1 VVEMS
6 ENDEKLAQ
14 FQSITGCDPDRAQFY
29 LESANWQIDL
39 AMASFYE
46 GEGDMEVGGGQAPAA
61 EAVAPAA
68 ADPEAAKPGGG
79 TGAGIGRIN
88 FGGGGGSD
96 SDDSDSEQ
104 QAFFAGG
111 SSHSGNVILG
121 PKKKKF
127 NVSDMFKAAKDAGAE
142 AIDPSESGAGPSG
155 GVRAFQGGGF
165 KLGSDTT
172 ESVQVGGGQEKRPEP
187 RHFVLKMWRE
197 GFSLDDG
204 DLREYNDPGNRE
216 FLASV
221 MRGTIPPELV
231 KEAKGGE
238 VHVDME
244 DHREEEFVKPKVKA
258 KPFQGS
264 GNVLGSIAPS
274 VAPPSASPSLDPAQA
289 EKAAQDKAGLDGAQP
304 VANIQVRLADGSRL
318 IVKLNHTHTVADLRE
333 YINTARPQYQGV
345 GYSLMTTFP
354 NKELT
359 EDTATIAS
367 AGLVGAAVLQ
377 RLK

>member
-1 VVEMS
+1 MS

-14 FQSITGCDPDRAQFY
+14 FQSITGCDQERAQFY

-46 GEGDMEVGGGQAPAA
+46 GEGDMEVGGDQAPAA
-61 EAVAPAA
+61 APAPVAAPPAAEVPKPAA
-68 ADPEAAKPGGG
+68 AASG
-79 TGAGIGRIN
+79 GIGRIN
-88 FGGGGGSD
+88 FGGTGSD
-96 SDDSDSEQ
+96 SDDSDTEQ

-127 NVSDMFKAAKDAGAE
+127 NVGDMFKAAKDAGAE

-155 GVRAFQGGGF
+155 GMRAFQGGGF
-165 KLGSDTT
+165 KLGSDTA
-172 ESVQVGGGQEKRPEP
+172 ESVQVGGGQAKKPDP
-187 RHFVLKMWRE
+187 RHFVLKMWKE

-204 DLREYNDPGNRE
+204 ELRAYNDPAHRE

-244 DHREEEFVKPKVKA
+244 DHREEEFVKPKA
-258 KPFQGS
+258 SARPFQGS
-264 GNVLGSIAPS
+264 GNVLGSIAPA
-274 VAPPSASPSLDPAQA
+274 VAAPTASPTLDPAQA
-289 EKAAQDKAGLDGAQP
+289 EKGAQAKAGLDAAKP
-304 VANIQVRLADGSRL
+304 VASIQVRLADGSRL
-318 IVKLNHTHTVADLRE
+318 IVKLNHTHTVADLRM
-333 YINTARPQYQGV
+333 YINTARPQYESVQ
-345 GYSLMTTFP
+345 YSLLTTFP

-359 EDTATIAS
+359 EDTATISS

>member
-1 VVEMS
+1 MGGNYFIQVAAHRGAEMS

-14 FQSITGCDPDRAQFY
+14 FQSITGCDQERAQFY

-46 GEGDMEVGGGQAPAA
+46 GEGDMEVGGEQDL
-61 EAVAPAA
+61 AA
-68 ADPEAAKPGGG
+68 AGGG
-79 TGAGIGRIN
+79 GIGRIN
-88 FGGGGGSD
+88 FGSGGGSD

-104 QAFFAGG
+104 QAFYAGG

-127 NVSDMFKAAKDAGAE
+127 NVGDMFKAAKDAGAE
-142 AIDPSESGAGPSG
+142 ATDPSESGAGPSG

-165 KLGSDTT
+165 KLGSDTA
-172 ESVQVGGGQEKRPEP
+172 ESVQVGGGQVKKPDP
-187 RHFVLKMWRE
+187 RHFVLKMWKE

-204 DLREYNDPGNRE
+204 DLRAYNDPAHRE

-244 DHREEEFVKPKVKA
+244 DHREEEFVKPKA
-258 KPFQGS
+258 PARPFQGS
-264 GNVLGSIAPS
+264 GNVLGSIAPA
-274 VAPPSASPSLDPAQA
+274 VAAPTASHTLDPAQA
-289 EKAAQDKAGLDGAQP
+289 EKGAQ
-304 VANIQVRLADGSRL
+304 A
-318 IVKLNHTHTVADLRE
+318 K
-333 YINTARPQYQGV
+333 
-345 GYSLMTTFP
+345 
-354 NKELT
+354 
-359 EDTATIAS
+359 AS
-367 AGLVGAAVLQ
+367 
-377 RLK
+377 

>member
-1 VVEMS
+1 MS

-14 FQSITGCDPDRAQFY
+14 FQSITGCDQERAQFY

-46 GEGDMEVGGGQAPAA
+46 GEGDMEVGGDQAPAA
-61 EAVAPAA
+61 AAPAPVAAPPAAEVPKPAA
-68 ADPEAAKPGGG
+68 AASG
-79 TGAGIGRIN
+79 GIGRIN
-88 FGGGGGSD
+88 FGGAGSD

-127 NVSDMFKAAKDAGAE
+127 NVGDMFKAAKDAGAE

-155 GVRAFQGGGF
+155 GMRAFQGGGF
-165 KLGSDTT
+165 KLGSDTA
-172 ESVQVGGGQEKRPEP
+172 ESVQVGGGQAKKPDP
-187 RHFVLKMWRE
+187 RHFVLKMWKE

-204 DLREYNDPGNRE
+204 DLRAYNDPAHRE

-244 DHREEEFVKPKVKA
+244 DHREEEFVKPKA
-258 KPFQGS
+258 SARPFQGS
-264 GNVLGSIAPS
+264 GNVLGSIAPA
-274 VAPPSASPSLDPAQA
+274 VAAPTASPTLDPAQA
-289 EKAAQDKAGLDGAQP
+289 EKGAQAKAGLDAAKP
-304 VANIQVRLADGSRL
+304 VASIQVRLADGSRL
-318 IVKLNHTHTVADLRE
+318 IVKLNHTHTVADLRM
-333 YINTARPQYQGV
+333 YINIARPQYEAVQ
-345 GYSLMTTFP
+345 YSLLTTFP

-359 EDTATIAS
+359 EDTATISS

>member
-1 VVEMS
+1 MS

-14 FQSITGCDPDRAQFY
+14 FQSITGCDAERAQFY

-46 GEGDMEVGGGQAPAA
+46 GEGDMDVVGDQDPAA
-61 EAVAPAA
+61 VAAPPA
-68 ADPEAAKPGGG
+68 ADPVPPVAVPTSG
-79 TGAGIGRIN
+79 GIGRIN
-88 FGGGGGSD
+88 FPTGGGSD
-96 SDDSDSEQ
+96 SEDSDSEQ

-111 SSHSGNVILG
+111 STHSGNVILG

-165 KLGSDTT
+165 KLGSDTA
-172 ESVQVGGGQEKRPEP
+172 ESVQVGGGAQKKAEP
-187 RHFVLKMWRE
+187 RHFVLKMWKD

-204 DLREYNDPGNRE
+204 ELRHYNDPNNRD

-221 MRGTIPPELV
+221 MRGSIPPELV

-244 DHREEEFVKPKVKA
+244 DHKEEEYVKPKVSK

-264 GNVLGSIAPS
+264 GNVLGSIAPA
-274 VAPPSASPSLDPAQA
+274 VAPPEASPNLDPAQA
-289 EKAAQDKAGLDGAQP
+289 EKAAQQKLKLDETKP
-304 VANIQVRLADGSRL
+304 VASIQVRLADGSRL
-318 IVKLNHTHTVADLRE
+318 IVKLNHTHTVADLRV
-333 YINTARPQYQGV
+333 YISTARPQYQGV
-345 GYSLMTTFP
+345 QYSLLTTFP

-359 EDTATIAS
+359 DDTLTVAT

>member
-1 VVEMS
+1 MA

-14 FQSITGCDPDRAQFY
+14 FQSITGCDQERAQFY

-46 GEGDMEVGGGQAPAA
+46 GEGDMEVGGDQAPAA
-61 EAVAPAA
+61 PPATAPPATDPAAPKPAA
-68 ADPEAAKPGGG
+68 AAPGGG
-79 TGAGIGRIN
+79 MGRIN
-88 FGGGGGSD
+88 FGGAGSD

-127 NVSDMFKAAKDAGAE
+127 NVGDMFKAAKEAGAE
-142 AIDPSESGAGPSG
+142 AIDPSEAGAGPSG
-155 GVRAFQGGGF
+155 GARAFSGGGF
-165 KLGSDTT
+165 KLGSDTA
-172 ESVQVGGGQEKRPEP
+172 ESVQVGGGQEKRPDP
-187 RHFVLKMWRE
+187 RHFTLKMWRD

-204 DLREYNDPGNRE
+204 ELRAYNDPAHRE

-244 DHREEEFVKPKVKA
+244 DHREEEFVKPSVKS

-274 VAPPSASPSLDPAQA
+274 VAPPTANPSLDPAQA
-289 EKAAQDKAGLDGAQP
+289 EKTAQDKVKLDAAQP

-318 IVKLNHTHTVADLRE
+318 IVKLNHVHTVADLRV
-333 YINTARPQYQGV
+333 YINTARPQYSGV
-345 GYSLMTTFP
+345 QYMLMTTFP

-359 EDTATIAS
+359 EDTATVSS

>member
-1 VVEMS
+1 MS

-14 FQSITGCDPDRAQFY
+14 FQSITGCDPERAQFY
-29 LESANWQIDL
+29 LESANWQLDL

-46 GEGDMEVGGGQAPAA
+46 GDGDMEVGGDQDAAAPPVAA
-61 EAVAPAA
+61 PPA
-68 ADPEAAKPGGG
+68 ADPVAPKAAGNAGG
-79 TGAGIGRIN
+79 GIGRIN
-88 FGGGGGSD
+88 FGAAGGSD

-127 NVSDMFKAAKDAGAE
+127 NVGDMFKAARESGAE
-142 AIDPSESGAGPSG
+142 AIDPSESGVAGPSG
-155 GVRAFQGGGF
+155 GVKAFHGGGF
-165 KLGSDTT
+165 KLGSDSA
-172 ESVQVGGGQEKRPEP
+172 ESVKIGGGGEKKPES
-187 RHFVLKMWRE
+187 RQFVLKMWRE

-204 DLREYNDPGNRE
+204 DLRKYDDPQNRE

-221 MRGTIPPELV
+221 MRGSIPPELV
-231 KEAKGGE
+231 KEAKGGQ
-238 VHVDME
+238 VNVDME
-244 DHREEEFVKPKVKA
+244 DHREEEFVKPKTTA

-274 VAPPSASPSLDPAQA
+274 VAPPSASPTLDPAQA
-289 EKAAQDKAGLDGAQP
+289 EKAAQAKVQLVEGNP

-318 IVKLNHTHTVADLRE
+318 IVKLNHTHTVGDLRL
-333 YINTARPQYQGV
+333 YINTARPQYEGV
-345 GYSLMTTFP
+345 EYMLLTTFP
-354 NKELT
+354 NKELS
-359 EDTATIAS
+359 DSSPTIAA

>member
-1 VVEMS
+1 MS

-14 FQSITGCDPDRAQFY
+14 FQSITGCDQERAQFY

-46 GEGDMEVGGGQAPAA
+46 GEGDMEVGGDQAPAA
-61 EAVAPAA
+61 AAPAPVAAPPAAEVPKPAA
-68 ADPEAAKPGGG
+68 AASG
-79 TGAGIGRIN
+79 GIGRIN
-88 FGGGGGSD
+88 FGGAGSD

-127 NVSDMFKAAKDAGAE
+127 NVGDMFKAAKDAGAE

-155 GVRAFQGGGF
+155 GMRAFQGGGF
-165 KLGSDTT
+165 KLGSDTA
-172 ESVQVGGGQEKRPEP
+172 ESVQVGGGQAKKPDP
-187 RHFVLKMWRE
+187 RHFVLKMWKE

-204 DLREYNDPGNRE
+204 DLRAYNDPAHRE

-244 DHREEEFVKPKVKA
+244 DHREEEFVKPKA
-258 KPFQGS
+258 SARPFQGS
-264 GNVLGSIAPS
+264 GNVLGSIAPA
-274 VAPPSASPSLDPAQA
+274 VAAPTASPTLDPAQA
-289 EKAAQDKAGLDGAQP
+289 EKGAQAKAGLDAAKP
-304 VANIQVRLADGSRL
+304 VASIQVRLADGSRL
-318 IVKLNHTHTVADLRE
+318 IVKLNHTHTVADLRM
-333 YINTARPQYQGV
+333 YINTARPQYEAVQ
-345 GYSLMTTFP
+345 YSLLTTFP

-359 EDTATIAS
+359 EDTATIS
-367 AGLVGAAVLQ
+367 GAGLVGAAVLQ